1 MKEEIK
7 NLVEKAR
14 RSLAAA
20 KELFNSG
27 YFDFAASRAYYALFY
42 VSEAL
47 LLTKEKTY
55 GRHAAVSSA
64 VYNCF
69 VKDGQLPKEYHR
81 VLCRAFDLRSEGD
94 YLCGKPLEKEE
105 VQNLMCEVEKQ
116 LEVGIDKLN
125 SLD

>member
-7 NLVEKAR
+7 NLIEKAR

-20 KELFNSG
+20 KDLFNSG

-47 LLTKEKTY
+47 LLMKDKTFNK
-55 GRHAAVSSA
+55 HAAVSSA
-64 VYNCF
+64 IYSSF

-81 VLCRAFDLRSEGD
+81 ILCKAFDLRSDGD
-94 YLCGKPLEKEE
+94 YLCSTPLEKDE
-105 VQNLMCEVEKQ
+105 VDLLIRDVEIQ
-116 LEVGIDKLN
+116 LEIGIDKLN
-125 SLD
+125 SLA